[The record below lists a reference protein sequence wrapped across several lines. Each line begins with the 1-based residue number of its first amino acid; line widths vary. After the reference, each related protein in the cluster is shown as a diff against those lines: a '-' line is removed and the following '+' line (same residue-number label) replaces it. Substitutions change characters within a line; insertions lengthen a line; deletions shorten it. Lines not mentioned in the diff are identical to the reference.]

1 MKQRFLSLLAVASMS
16 IAAMAQSWTAPVAPE
31 NPSDALREL
40 AADPESGTA
49 YYIMNV
55 GEGQFITGA
64 NVWAT
69 QISLTSNATPYVAV
83 IAETIEMDTKI
94 TGTKGT
100 EMAAPGNGW
109 TLRMKEKYNLTG
121 DHNRTQGQEWTSGLK
136 TDFFYLF
143 RSGEDGYVDLNN
155 QNKGFVWNLTKNDN
169 GYYYIQVIPEDSN
182 FPNAATEYA
191 GGTGAGKM
199 VKFTCTADD
208 ADIEW
213 IFIPQEAVNLEEYAA
228 SAEKFAK
235 EFAIYNAR
243 VPLYE
248 MLNDAAKYG
257 ADYSAASAVYNNAD
271 ATAEE
276 LTEAQAALKANISGV
291 ILNYA
296 KTNSTAASPVEL
308 TKYILVNPDFNTG
321 NIDGWTV
328 TEGIGQNQG
337 FQNNNNYH
345 NDAEN
350 VHIDQFIE
358 AWRPAPNTLND
369 GKIYQTINGLPS
381 GHYIL
386 ECDGIARN
394 QTAAS
399 SDQWVSPDEYRG
411 IYLFYSDGTITVHS
425 ESTLRDVE
433 DDEGKRLP
441 THFVFEFDLDN
452 AESVQIGLMADDTN
466 LNWMAADN
474 FKLSMA
480 GPSQMLPSY
489 TALRT
494 EAGVTDALLKGNEI
508 MAQQTLIDA
517 LQEAFAQTK
526 PLVDEASD
534 SSKDAEYKSA
544 YNTLNSARQ
553 AVLASQAAYA
563 KLATFITKLEGDQN
577 KYDKPGYGTLLEK
590 VENLF
595 DEMSAGYDNKTISAD
610 EITAAI
616 DGYDAMVMETIQQ
629 MFDEAAASGQ
639 LLDEPLDITPL
650 FEHMTFA
657 YGTTQTAFANGYPA
671 ENPVWMNATSTGNF
685 KTNYSTAE
693 VWDARPFE
701 IYREFTNLPKGK
713 YTVKTHAFNR
723 VTDNANNYASYMGG
737 EYEGA
742 EYAYVYA
749 GRNHTNLTNVA
760 ELANSEA
767 IVSGNDTNVGDETSP
782 IWIVNSQ
789 EGAYKLFTQEAYAAL
804 AEKTYVSVSSSV
816 IEDNGTLRAGI
827 VGTDLLQGNQWTI
840 FNGFEL
846 YYEGVAG
853 LDDDIQNMLDQLEL
867 LDHYGVAAT
876 SELIENAKA
885 AGEAALG
892 ADEATQ
898 TAAIKTMQEAINASE
913 LSKQLT
919 EKIQS
924 TKETYQAMVD
934 NLEGNFNDTK
944 VINII
949 DEIDAAILADEFESN
964 EKIQEWLDA
973 LPGAWYDYVLSMQ
986 ELDEATEDNAVELPI
1001 LVNGTF
1007 DDMVGE
1013 TTAMPTGWT
1022 AEFEK
1027 NGGKG
1032 REGVMEFWNASTFD
1046 IYQDLPKLKNG
1057 YYRLCVDGL
1066 YRAGASNDENGQI
1079 IAGNTPA
1086 NDVYFYAKGRA
1097 EEKLMQWSNTESGAI
1112 PYALADKDG
1121 VTATGTLYDLNEE
1134 LGGFDAPNNQ
1144 SAFSAF
1150 IAQNRYHNTLVFG
1163 YGVDGYDEG
1172 TVRIG
1177 LKKTVAVANDWC
1189 PFDNFKLEY
1198 LGTERPTAVNAVE
1211 TDTNAAPAA
1220 IFTLDGRQSNR
1231 LSRGVNIVRQAN
1243 GKVVKV
1249 LVK

>member
-121 DHNRTQGQEWTSGLK
+121 DHNRTQGQEWTSGFK

-248 MLNDAAKYG
+248 MLNDAVKYG

-276 LTEAQAALKANISGV
+276 LTEAQATLKANISGV

-296 KTNSTAASPVEL
+296 KTNSTAANPVEL
-308 TKYILVNPDFNTG
+308 TKYIIVNPDFNTG

-433 DDEGKRLP
+433 DDEGNRLP

-480 GPSQMLPSY
+480 GPSQVLPSY

-494 EAGVTDALLKGNEI
+494 EVGVTDALLKGNEI

-650 FEHMTFA
+650 FTDMTFPDTNGADQQA
-657 YGTTQTAFANGYPA
+657 YAGGYPSA
-671 ENPVWMNATSTGNF
+671 EAPVWVNETGTGNF
-685 KTNYSTAE
+685 KTNYGTVE
-693 VWDARPFE
+693 VWDARPFN
-701 IYREFTNLPKGK
+701 IYRDFTNLPKGK
-713 YTVKTHAFNR
+713 YTVKTHAFFR
-723 VTDNANNYASYMGG
+723 VEANDSNYPAWQADNSYGQG
-737 EYEGA
+737 F
-742 EYAYVYA
+742 AYLYA
-749 GRNHTNLTNVA
+749 GRNNTPIINVA
-760 ELANSEA
+760 SIACPEFADLDAPYDCTD
-767 IVSGNDTNVGDETSP
+767 GNYMPNNQHSASM
-782 IWIVNSQ
+782 I
-789 EGAYKLFTQEAYAAL
+789 FTDSKYAAQ
-804 AEKTYVSVSSSV
+804 AEQCYIGASASV
-816 IEDNGTLRAGI
+816 IEDNGTLRVGVAG
-827 VGTDLLQGNQWTI
+827 TSDLMANHWTI
-840 FNGFEL
+840 WYDFEL

-867 LDHYGVAAT
+867 LDHYGVVAT
-876 SELIENAKA
+876 SEIIENAKA

-898 TAAIKTMQEAINASE
+898 AAAIKTMQEAIDASE
-913 LSKQLT
+913 LSQQLT
-919 EKIQS
+919 QKIQS

-949 DEIDAAILADEFESN
+949 DEIDAAILSDHFESN

-1086 NDVYFYAKGRA
+1086 NDVYFYAQGRA
-1097 EEKLMQWSNTESGAI
+1097 EEKLMQWSDTENGAI

-1121 VTATGTLYDLNEE
+1121 VTAIGTLYDLNEE

-1144 SAFSAF
+1144 SAVNAF
-1150 IAQNRYHNTLVFG
+1150 IAQKRYHNTLVFG

-1198 LGTERPTAVNAVE
+1198 LGAERPTAVNAVE
-1211 TDTNAAPAA
+1211 TDTNASPAA
-1220 IFTLDGRQSNR
+1220 IFTLDGRQTNR